1 MGGGNGIRIEMLFFA
16 RINSARALLSHAKLL
31 NARRQFVNFKLITSR
46 GASIA
51 IRWGGGGG
59 GGSGGIHA
67 VARLQKNARR

>member
-51 IRWGGGGG
+51 IR
-59 GGSGGIHA
+59 
-67 VARLQKNARR
+67 